1 MLWCLLLAIAFEP
14 CGHTGNSAQ
23 TEAQVL
29 ETEAHSC
36 FPAVQ
41 GLAAASEI
49 CFRTVVKKC
58 QAPGHWGLAQG
69 NTVYQRVN
77 P

>member
-49 CFRTVVKKC
+49 CFRTVVKNVRPLVTGDWLREILYIK
-58 QAPGHWGLAQG
+58 G
-69 NTVYQRVN
+69 
-77 P
+77 